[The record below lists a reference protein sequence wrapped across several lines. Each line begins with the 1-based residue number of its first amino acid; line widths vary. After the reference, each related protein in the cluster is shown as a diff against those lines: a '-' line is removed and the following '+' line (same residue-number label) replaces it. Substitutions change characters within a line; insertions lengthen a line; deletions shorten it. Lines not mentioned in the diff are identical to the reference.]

1 MFKSSGDSG
10 ELIPLLIRVLRPF
23 CFFLL
28 SFVCFGGERVRVASY
43 NVRNYLLMDRLV
55 AGRWVEDSP
64 KPEIENRIV
73 RSIIKNVNADI
84 LALQEIGP
92 PIYFHDLWRD
102 LNNSGCSLIDTRTGS
117 RAKRMKSDTLP
128 CLAVSLLRPEQ
139 FTMN

>member
-1 MFKSSGDSG
+1 M
-10 ELIPLLIRVLRPF
+10 LIRALRPF
-23 CFFLL
+23 CFFLF

-84 LALQEIGP
+84 IALQEMGP
-92 PIYFHDLWRD
+92 PSI
-102 LNNSGCSLIDTRTGS
+102 S
-117 RAKRMKSDTLP
+117 
-128 CLAVSLLRPEQ
+128 
-139 FTMN
+139 